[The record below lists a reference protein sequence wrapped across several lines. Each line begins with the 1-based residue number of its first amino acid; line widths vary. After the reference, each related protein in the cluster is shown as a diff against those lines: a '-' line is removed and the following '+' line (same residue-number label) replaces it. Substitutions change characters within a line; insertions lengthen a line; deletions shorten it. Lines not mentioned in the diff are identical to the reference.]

1 VTSDPAT
8 SATSVVSRRRVPTVL
23 EVIRREIL
31 KFGAVGLVAYVVDV
45 GVFNLLRYGGGTGLL
60 HAKPLTAKIVST
72 VLAMLVAWL
81 GNRYWTYRDQRR
93 DKVHHELIL
102 FVGANLIGMAIAV
115 VCLWFSHYVLHQTS
129 PLADNLSANGVGLAL
144 GTAFRFWAYRT
155 WVFRDDPDLWP
166 ARSGRTE
173 GLSALTGLGDEQGEG
188 RWAGGDEVETP
199 ADGLGEVPRESQAQ
213 PHARP
218 PAGAHRPLEDVG
230 RERRV
235 DPVALV
241 GHLDDDARA

>member
-1 VTSDPAT
+1 MNSDPSAGTT
-8 SATSVVSRRRVPTVL
+8 STAPRALVPTVF
-23 EVIRREIL
+23 EVLRRELI

-60 HAKPLTAKIVST
+60 HAKPLTAKVVST

-81 GNRYWTYRDQRR
+81 GNRYWTYRNQRR

-102 FVGANLIGMAIAV
+102 FVGANLVGMAIAV
-115 VCLWFSHYVLHQTS
+115 VCLWVSHYLLNQTS

-166 ARSGRTE
+166 SRSGQ
-173 GLSALTGLGDEQGEG
+173 S
-188 RWAGGDEVETP
+188 
-199 ADGLGEVPRESQAQ
+199 
-213 PHARP
+213 
-218 PAGAHRPLEDVG
+218 
-230 RERRV
+230 
-235 DPVALV
+235 
-241 GHLDDDARA
+241 